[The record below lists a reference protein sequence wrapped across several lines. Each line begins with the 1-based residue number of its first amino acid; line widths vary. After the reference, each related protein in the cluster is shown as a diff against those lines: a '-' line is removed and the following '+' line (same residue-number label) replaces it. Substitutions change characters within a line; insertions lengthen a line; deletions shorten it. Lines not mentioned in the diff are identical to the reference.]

1 MTTPEGL
8 VLSKCKD
15 MLKGLET
22 MGWIRYW
29 NRLEVGIHYNMQG
42 YINKHGRKGDPDL
55 FAFVPVDQ
63 TMWTMFFEVKRE
75 DGKGVQSP
83 HQKDFENKFLGFNN
97 VRYSIITDAKKIKK
111 IVEEV
116 RKTSPNYGKLSELE
130 LPFDLI

>member
-1 MTTPEGL
+1 MTTPESL

-15 MLKGLET
+15 ILKILET
-22 MGWIRYW
+22 MGWVRYW
-29 NRLEVGIHYNMQG
+29 NRMEVGIHYNMQG

-75 DGKGVQSP
+75 DGKGIQSDS
-83 HQKDFENKFLGFNN
+83 QKEFESKFLGFNN
-97 VRYSIITDAKKIKK
+97 VIYSIITDSKQIKK
-111 IVEEV
+111 IVEDA
-116 RKTSPNYGKLSELE
+116 RKTSPSYGKLSELE